1 MPYSVEH
8 SRPRKRHKA
17 TWQKYIS
24 LRKKQHVQL
33 IATIPRDI
41 TWPRYAAGDFSAELG
56 SGRVDRPY
64 LADSDDAAKVNGRC
78 RIYDSASRHPITC
91 ILAFEQLHQPR
102 KLCDHSGQIPTSRC
116 VAVNKRASLS
126 FCVRVT
132 YAQLV
137 DKLTDSM
144 SDNHSEPLLGQEP
157 SQEEVPEDLE
167 RGLSGE
173 PGHDFRHLI
182 EVQPEAVIRYLS
194 AAGLSAQTMM
204 FVLATLDLPEFKHV
218 FVCRYLEKHGVSQLG
233 SFHVPV

>member
-41 TWPRYAAGDFSAELG
+41 TWPRYAKGDFSAELG

-78 RIYDSASRHPITC
+78 RIYDSASRQPIIC

-194 AAGLSAQTMM
+194 AACLPAQTIM
-204 FVLATLDLPEFKHV
+204 FVCPTRPA
-218 FVCRYLEKHGVSQLG
+218 
-233 SFHVPV
+233 